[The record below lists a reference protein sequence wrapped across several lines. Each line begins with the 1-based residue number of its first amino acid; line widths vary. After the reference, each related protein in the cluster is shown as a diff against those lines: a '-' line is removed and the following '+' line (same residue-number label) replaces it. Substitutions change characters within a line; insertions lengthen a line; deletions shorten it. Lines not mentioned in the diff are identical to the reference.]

1 MRICLPWISLWL
13 YACREILKTLSPAEL
28 ERYEVF
34 RRSSLSKA
42 NMKKVARLLCPLDT
56 IVP

>member
-1 MRICLPWISLWL
+1 MG
-13 YACREILKTLSPAEL
+13 YACREILKTLSPEEL

-42 NMKKVARLLCPLDT
+42 NMKKVARLLCSLDK